1 MTHFYLPSPDYLL
14 RGRYRYRYSSAY
26 TDVDWN
32 IQWPITKLVINMEHP
47 A

>member
-1 MTHFYLPSPDYLL
+1 MTHFYLPSPDHLF
-14 RGRYRYRYSSAY
+14 RGRYRYSYAY

-32 IQWPITKLVINMEHP
+32 IQWLITKLVINMEHP